1 MLITGNATSNP
12 GDIWCWKV
20 NSNDDGVTGSARK
33 KSVIEGYKR
42 HDP

>member
-20 NSNDDGVTGSARK
+20 NSIDEGV
-33 KSVIEGYKR
+33 KSVDVKKIRY
-42 HDP
+42 